1 MTNRADHT
9 CQGERPQ
16 LVTSG
21 ERPTLRARSMTRAVL
36 TLLAG
41 FAALDAHGA
50 EPFPALAAPAA
61 PIASAAS
68 AESEIDPASPAF
80 VLPENISAAA
90 TIVEASYALDEL
102 TQAEVS
108 AATEQLSHR
117 DFDVRRSAAA
127 RLAWIGP
134 SAAAAVPA
142 LLECLSDSEVL
153 VRAHAAKALW
163 DIDRRREA
171 IPVLIELLDATDP
184 AGRPLA
190 SYFLGHIGPAAEE
203 SLPVL
208 HRCLD
213 AASGMERVHLAEAI
227 ARINS
232 DDARA
237 VRALIE
243 GLRDTAPEV
252 RFVAAYALGDVS
264 LRHREDIV
272 PALSAAQ
279 HDSDDAVSTAAT
291 LALQAF
297 RAPARYTGD
306 VIIFEAAAVAALQN
320 SPAQRSGPASGA
332 GSDPAGGAV
341 GFPEPH
347 CLELRSITQVSLN
360 IAPPVEGPSGEAR
373 LLPYNHFVECFDELG
388 TFDHGLGYSRT
399 WMLTAFQW
407 QATAFCHRPLYFEE
421 PNLERLGYSH
431 GFWQPLVSAG
441 HFFGRIPALPYLMHA
456 DPYCECDYTL
466 GQFRPGSCAPY
477 LCHRP
482 PMSLHGATA
491 QAVVTTAL
499 FLAIY

>member
-9 CQGERPQ
+9 CQGDRPQ

-21 ERPTLRARSMTRAVL
+21 ERPTLRARSMAGAL
-36 TLLAG
+36 ATLLAG
-41 FAALDAHGA
+41 FAALEARGA
-50 EPFPALAAPAA
+50 EPFPELAIPAAALAP
-61 PIASAAS
+61 AAS
-68 AESEIDPASPAF
+68 AEPETDPASPAF
-80 VLPENISAAA
+80 VLPENVSAAA
-90 TIVEASYALDEL
+90 TIVEAAYALDEL

-142 LLECLSDSEVL
+142 LLECLSDREVL

-163 DIDRRREA
+163 DIARRREA

-203 SLPVL
+203 SLPAL

-213 AASGMERVHLAEAI
+213 AAAGLERVHLAEAI

-237 VRALIE
+237 VGALIE
-243 GLRDTAPEV
+243 GLRDAAPEV

-306 VIIFEAAAVAALQN
+306 VIIFEAAAVALQD
-320 SPAQRSGPASGA
+320 SGARPSGPASGA
-332 GSDPAGGAV
+332 GSDAEGGAV

-347 CLELRSITQVSLN
+347 CLEPRSITQISLN

-373 LLPYNHFVECFDELG
+373 LLPYNHFVKCFDELG
-388 TFDHGLGYSRT
+388 TFDHGMGYSRT
-399 WMLTAFQW
+399 WMMTAFQW

-431 GFWQPLVSAG
+431 GFCQPLVSAG

-466 GQFRPGSCAPY
+466 GEFRPGSCAPY
-477 LCHRP
+477 LCQRP
-482 PMSLHGATA
+482 PVSGHGTVA